1 MIHFNKVTFW
11 YRRNEHL
18 FSEVD
23 LELPPGR
30 IYGLLGKNGA
40 GKTTLLKLL
49 SGLAFPKSGTVT
61 IEGENPGQ
69 RQVSTLSDIFFFP
82 EEVTVPA
89 ESPEYLQKLVS
100 PFYSR
105 FDSVLFSDLLEKLE
119 VDFDKPFRKQS
130 FGQRKKAMIAFAIAC
145 NTSYLLLDEPTNGLD
160 IPSKAAFRR
169 IMASVADPART
180 IIISTHQIKD
190 VDSMVDGIL
199 ILHNHRIILQSTV
212 ENISSKFRFIHGNT
226 VPAEVLFAG
235 EGVMGKSCILQ
246 NTGNDETDI
255 DLELLFNAWISEPD
269 KFNNLLISNTLQ
281 P

>member
-1 MIHFNKVTFW
+1 MIHFDKLTFW
-11 YRRNEHL
+11 YRSKEPL

-23 LELPPGR
+23 LELTPGT

-40 GKTTLLKLL
+40 GKTTLLKLV
-49 SGLAFPKSGTVT
+49 SGLAFPKSGSVTVDGT
-61 IEGENPGQ
+61 NPGL
-69 RQVSTLSDIFFFP
+69 RQVSTLGDIFFLP
-82 EEVTVPA
+82 EEVAVPA
-89 ESPEYLQKLVS
+89 ESPIYLQKLVS
-100 PFYSR
+100 PFYPH
-105 FDSVLFSDLLEKLE
+105 FDSGLYSDLLEKLE
-119 VDFDKPFRKQS
+119 VEFDKPFRKQS

-169 IMASVADPART
+169 IMASTAHPART
-180 IIISTHQIKD
+180 IVVSTHQIKD

-199 ILHNHRIILQSTV
+199 ILHNRQIILHSTV
-212 ENISSKFRFIHGNT
+212 EKISSKFRFVHGNT
-226 VPAEVLFAG
+226 IPAEALFAG

-246 NTGNDETDI
+246 NAGDNETGI

-281 P
+281 S